1 MDVVKTAV
9 KDHNE
14 YQQVL
19 NEHPLVIV
27 LFTSLSCLACLGAD
41 TRFKNIAEKY
51 ADRVKSMLLKTENT
65 PKIDGVDGTPTLVI
79 YKDGLEV
86 ENIKGIGDPTP
97 SEDPKIPN
105 AQEVLLADVFSK
117 YATGIPTT
125 PASPAA
131 HPPLPR

>member
-1 MDVVKTAV
+1 MGVVKTQV

-14 YQQVL
+14 YQQIL

-27 LFTSLSCLACLGAD
+27 LFTSLSCEACLGAD

-51 ADRVKSMLLKTENT
+51 ADRVKSMLLKTETT
-65 PKIDGVDGTPTLVI
+65 PKIEGVDGTPTLVI

-97 SEDPKIPN
+97 SKDPNIAN
-105 AQEVLLADVFSK
+105 EQDVLLAGVFSE
-117 YATGIPTT
+117 YSAGLLTT
-125 PASPAA
+125 PA
-131 HPPLPR
+131 